1 MIAAYDASVY
11 NAVVSFCTVN
21 NNGAKHTDT
30 TPFAI
35 STDLCWA
42 MLAIEKSNNPRSSAH
57 AAMTGI
63 RSSPVSSGWRNAQ
76 IPAAIMANPA
86 LNAGHQRV
94 IAPVNVPRM
103 PSQNA

>member
-1 MIAAYDASVY
+1 MNI
-11 NAVVSFCTVN
+11 
-21 NNGAKHTDT
+21 NGAKQTET

-35 STDLCWA
+35 SSDLYAA
-42 MLAIEKSNNPRSSAH
+42 MPAIEKSNNPRRSAH

-76 IPAAIMANPA
+76 IPAAISANPA
-86 LNAGHQRV
+86 LSAGDERV
-94 IAPVNVPRM
+94 IAPVTVPRM